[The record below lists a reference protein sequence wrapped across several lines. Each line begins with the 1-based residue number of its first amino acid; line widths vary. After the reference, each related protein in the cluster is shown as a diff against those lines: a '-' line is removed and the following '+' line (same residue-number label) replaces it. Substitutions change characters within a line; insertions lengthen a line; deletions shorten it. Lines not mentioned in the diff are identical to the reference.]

1 MMSNKGFYLWIM
13 VGVFWLTWGG
23 TQAQNVNDL
32 LEQLAHAQLPQQ
44 KAQTCYKIGARY
56 HQQGVYK
63 KALEYYQKSL
73 TNEPNQ
79 VLTLRSIAACH
90 TALHDYSTATQ
101 VYQQLLGLHQ
111 QNNNIKGQQ
120 SVLQQLAK
128 VSKLDGKYQDAIKYT
143 KQILAINQR
152 TGDTYGQANAL
163 NNLGFL
169 YQKLDDT
176 PNSLKTFQKTLVLI
190 KDDRSPHGRNV
201 YARTLLNVGVAYSYL
216 RNYKGAQTSYAQ
228 ALQIRQ
234 AQGEPIEVARV
245 HNYIA
250 IHDYIYNKYNQAIED
265 VQRAIKLAEANQQHP
280 QANQV
285 LQVSYRLLAQVY
297 QKENDFKAYQKYY
310 AKHLALKEK
319 IAENDLAKQKQMLE
333 NQIRAD
339 KKESQFKMLLAEKE
353 KQALSVKQLKLEADK
368 KEQALALK
376 AKELELLKRNQELQN
391 VELKNQQLE
400 QDRVVQLLALAEQK
414 ARTERQKALTAKQKQ
429 AAARQ
434 KLLTAKEKAEKL
446 QQAKALEA
454 AQKEQALQNEQL
466 KQEKNLRRY
475 GTIVLLLGSLLFL
488 LVLISFL
495 ASQRARKTLK
505 RKNEEIQKQNVEIQQ
520 QKEEIASRNEELQQ
534 SQEELMV
541 QRDFIEQQN
550 RELKMT
556 NQKLLHG
563 EKVLRQAYAKLKDTQ
578 NSVKEKNKALNEINC
593 RINNSISV
601 AQTIQNAILPRT
613 QKMDE
618 VLEEYFTIY
627 RPKDVVSGDFYW
639 TEKVKEYTF
648 LIAADCTGHGV
659 PGAMMSMIGNTL
671 IDKVILI
678 KKVYEPNQ
686 ILEELHNEIRVALNQ
701 EESGDNNG
709 MDVVV
714 VRMHKTTDSKVKV
727 KFCGAKNPLYYV
739 KRGGTLPEVLKG
751 DRRSIGGR
759 QPDFLPFTNQ
769 EITLEKDS
777 LIYLSSDGF
786 VDQNNEKRI
795 SFGNKKLRKL
805 LETCAPMPIAQQKEM
820 IEQALDNQMK
830 NTTQRDD
837 ILFMGVRV

>member
-1 MMSNKGFYLWIM
+1 M
-13 VGVFWLTWGG
+13 VGALWLVWGG
-23 TQAQNVNDL
+23 VQAQNVNDL
-32 LEQLAHAQLPQQ
+32 LEQLAQAQLPQQ

-73 TNEPNQ
+73 KNEPNQ
-79 VLTLRSIAACH
+79 ALTLRSIAVCH
-90 TALHDYSTATQ
+90 TALRDYDAATG
-101 VYQQLLGLHQ
+101 VYKQLLHLHK
-111 QNNNIKGQQ
+111 QNNDTKAQQ
-120 SVLQQLAK
+120 SVLQQLAQ
-128 VSKLDGKYQDAIKYT
+128 VSKLDGNYQDAIQYT
-143 KQILAINQR
+143 RQTLTINQQM
-152 TGDTYGQANAL
+152 GNTYGQANAL

-176 PNSLKTFQKTLVLI
+176 PNSLKAFQKTLVLI
-190 KDDRSPHGRNV
+190 RDDQSTNGRNV

-216 RNYKGAQTSYAQ
+216 RNYKGAQSSYAE

-234 AQGEPIEVARV
+234 VQGEPIEVARV

-250 IHDYIYNKYNQAIED
+250 IHSYIYHKHNQAIAH
-265 VQRAIKLAEANQQHP
+265 VQKAIKLAEVNQQHP

-285 LQVSYRLLAQVY
+285 LQVSYKLLAQVY

-319 IAENDLAKQKQMLE
+319 IVENDRAKQQQMLE
-333 NQIRAD
+333 NQLKAD
-339 KKESQFKMLLAEKE
+339 KKENQFKMLLAEKE

-368 KEQALALK
+368 KEQALVLK

-400 QDRVVQLLALAEQK
+400 KDRVVQLLALAEQK
-414 ARTERQKALTAKQKQ
+414 AHTEKQKALAAKQKQ
-429 AAARQ
+429 EAARQ

-454 AQKEQALQNEQL
+454 AQKEKALQNEQL

-475 GTIVLLLGSLLFL
+475 TTIVLLLGSLLFL
-488 LVLISFL
+488 LMLISFL
-495 ASQRARKTLK
+495 ASQKARKKLK
-505 RKNEEIQKQNVEIQQ
+505 RKNAEIQKQNLEIQQ

-534 SQEELMV
+534 SQEEVMV

-550 RELKMT
+550 KELKVT
-556 NQKLLHG
+556 NQRLLHG
-563 EKVLRQAYAKLKDTQ
+563 EQVLRKAYTKLQDTQ
-578 NSVKEKNKALNEINC
+578 KSVKEKNKALNAINS

-613 QKMDE
+613 QKMDK
-618 VLEEYFTIY
+618 VLKEYFTIY

-639 TEKVKEYTF
+639 AEKVKEYTF

-686 ILEELHNEIRVALNQ
+686 ILEDLHKEIGVALNQ
-701 EESGDNNG
+701 EESGDDNG
-709 MDVVV
+709 MDLAI
-714 VRMHKTTDSKVKV
+714 VRMHQMADNKVNV
-727 KFCGAKNPLYYV
+727 TFCGAKNPLYYIKQGSRV
-739 KRGGTLPEVLKG
+739 PEVLKG
-751 DRRSIGGR
+751 DRRSIGGC
-759 QPDFLPFTNQ
+759 QPEFLPFTNQ
-769 EITLEKDS
+769 EIILEKNS

-805 LETCAPMPIAQQKEM
+805 LEACASMPMAQQKQA
-820 IEQALDNQMK
+820 IEQALDDQMK

-837 ILFMGVRV
+837 ILFMGVKV